1 MQDVLDF
8 LSELQ
13 KNNRKE
19 WMDENKPTYQAARKE
34 FVQLVTGLIEKI
46 TVFDPTITGLLAK
59 DCIFRINRDIRFSKD
74 KSPYKTNMGA
84 FIAQSGRKTKGA
96 GYYLHLQ
103 PGNCFFGGG
112 IYMPQATE
120 LAKIRQEIDYN
131 AAQLKEILDDKTFKS
146 TFGEL
151 QGEQLKTA
159 PKGYPKDHE
168 HIDLLR
174 YKSYTVF
181 TKFAESKVKQKDFA
195 DWLITQFKVMQ
206 PLNIFLNTAV
216 AEVEE

>member
-8 LSELQ
+8 LNELQ

-19 WMDENKPTYQAARKE
+19 WMDENKPTYQAVRKNFSK
-34 FVQLVTGLIEKI
+34 FVTELIEKI
-46 TVFDPTITGLLAK
+46 TVFDPSITGLLAK

-84 FIAQSGRKTKGA
+84 FIAQGGKKTKGA
-96 GYYLHLQ
+96 GYYVHLQ
-103 PGNCFFGGG
+103 PGNCFLGGG
-112 IYMPQATE
+112 IYMPQAAE

-131 AAQLKEILDDKTFKS
+131 AHQLKEILDDKTFKS

-151 QGEQLKTA
+151 QGDQLKTA

-174 YKSYTVF
+174 FKSFTVF
-181 TKFAESKVKQKDFA
+181 TKFADSEAKQHEFV
-195 DWLITQFKVMQ
+195 DWLAGQFKIMQ
-206 PLNIFLNTAV
+206 PLNIFLSTAV
-216 AEVEE
+216 AEIEE